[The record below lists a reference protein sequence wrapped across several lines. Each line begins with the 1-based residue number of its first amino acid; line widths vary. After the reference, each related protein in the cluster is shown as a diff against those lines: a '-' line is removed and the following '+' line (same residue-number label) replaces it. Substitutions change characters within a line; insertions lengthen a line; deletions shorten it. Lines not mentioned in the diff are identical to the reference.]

1 MQETF
6 MSDSEDELG
15 MFLKLNKVVKQKTGR
30 PYLLKDTSNNKNAR
44 FISKT

>member
-15 MFLKLNKVVKQKTGR
+15 MLVFDFNLKFSFKAQKTQ
-30 PYLLKDTSNNKNAR
+30 T
-44 FISKT
+44 